1 MNRIKALALIGTL
14 AFATASC
21 NQAADPP
28 VAGAAAEIAWRQ
40 GDVEDALAE
49 AKETGKP
56 VLLYWGAE
64 WCPPCA
70 QMKATLFKDPAFIAR
85 TQDFIP
91 VYLDGDTEGAQKWGE
106 HFGAS
111 GYPTVIALSPDG
123 EEITRLSSAT
133 MAAELPALLTLAAG
147 RTRTIDAVLADAKKD
162 PKALTAEDWKILAG
176 FDWGNDPKRFA
187 DGNVGDL
194 LARLAAAA
202 PDPAL
207 QRRFTLDAIGFAAES
222 DNDGNLLLTPA
233 QAGQVAAILPKVLAS
248 PAEVE
253 ADRSLLIY
261 SAADLVSALPKGAER
276 DALAASLDAT
286 LARLH
291 ADPNISLLDRTFALR
306 SRVALAER
314 AGGIGDPLK
323 QQVRAW
329 VATVDKQASDEF
341 VRKGVISYAA
351 GALDMIGDRAGAR
364 KLLTA
369 EAANSRSGYYYMS
382 ILSEMAA
389 EDKDA
394 KGAVEWARKA
404 YEASQGPATRVQW
417 AANYAMTV
425 MDQTPKDKAAVQ
437 ASADAVLAELGKSD
451 NSYFMRTRTSVERW
465 GKALAEWSA
474 KNGGADVLKAARA
487 KLATVC
493 ARQGGDARACGTAIK
508 TA

>member
-1 MNRIKALALIGTL
+1 MTRFAALALIGTL
-14 AFATASC
+14 ALGAASC
-21 NQAADPP
+21 NQTAEPP
-28 VAGAAAEIAWRQ
+28 VAGASSEIAWRQ

-56 VLLYWGAE
+56 VLLYWGAV

-70 QMKATLFKDPAFIAR
+70 QMKSTLFKDPAFIAK

-123 EEITRLSSAT
+123 KEITRLSSAT
-133 MAAELPALLTLAAG
+133 MASELPALLTLAAG
-147 RTRTIDAVLADAKKD
+147 RTRTIDAVLADARKD
-162 PKALTAEDWKILAG
+162 PKGLSAEDWKILAA
-176 FDWGNDPKRFA
+176 FDWGNDPKRFE
-187 DGNVGDL
+187 NVDLGEL
-194 LARLAAAA
+194 LAKLAAAA

-222 DNDGNLLLTPA
+222 DKDDNLVLTPA
-233 QAGQVAAILPKVLAS
+233 QAAQVAAILPRVLAS
-248 PAEVE
+248 PVEVE
-253 ADRSLLIY
+253 AGESLLIY

-276 DALAASLDAT
+276 DALTTSLDAT

-291 ADPNISLLDRTFALR
+291 ADRANSLLDRTFALR
-306 SRVALAER
+306 SRVALAE
-314 AGGIGDPLK
+314 GTGTIGDPLK
-323 QQVRAW
+323 QEVRAW
-329 VATVDKQASDEF
+329 VATVDREAKDEF
-341 VRKGVISYAA
+341 ARKAVISYAA

-369 EAANSRSGYYYMS
+369 EATNSRSGYYYMS
-382 ILSEMAA
+382 ILSDMAA

-425 MDQTPKDKAAVQ
+425 MEQTPKDKAAVA

-465 GKALAEWSA
+465 GKAMAEWSA
-474 KNGGADVLKAARA
+474 KNGGAEVLKATQG

-493 ARQGGDARACGTAIK
+493 ARQGNDARACGAAIK